1 MYKFRKEITNYE
13 YWVDYPYRRVNI
25 KKFPGI
31 YKKITGLDLPNNW
44 KEPNLAYITKAK
56 LRKLVSLGFH
66 PTENIS
72 NDEYSY
78 VGIALPQVKNGLM
91 LNGLKIA
98 FKTRNKAG
106 FIKWIDYTLPHG
118 KYWEGAKF
126 VPSGALQSKANI
138 CLVDNLTDYFKLV
151 GWIQCKRGIGIKKP
165 IIIYIEKDPTD
176 VIDILRK
183 TCYRFDTIIDLTHLD
198 VYRTISEMGSR
209 EVRKLHVKRVVW
221 FDNYIMDQ
229 CHSFLQF
236 QDTLTWLG
244 RCQKL

>member
-13 YWVDYPYRRVNI
+13 YWVDYPYKKVNT
-25 KKFPGI
+25 KKFPNV

-72 NDEYSY
+72 NNEYSY
-78 VGIALPQVKNGLM
+78 VGIALPQVKNRLI

-106 FIKWIDYTLPHG
+106 FIKWIDYTLPH
-118 KYWEGAKF
+118 KEAWEGAKF
-126 VPSGALQSKANI
+126 VVSGVLRSKVNVYF
-138 CLVDNLTDYFKLV
+138 VDNLTDYFKLL
-151 GWIQCKRGIGIKKP
+151 GWTQCKRGIGIKKP
-165 IIIYIEKDPTD
+165 IIIYIEKSPEE

-183 TCYRFDTIIDLTHLD
+183 TCYRFDTFIDLTHQG
-198 VYRTISEMGSR
+198 VYTTISEMGR
-209 EVRKLHVKRVVW
+209 RDMRKLYVKKVVW

-236 QDTLTWLG
+236 QDTLTWLSKS
-244 RCQKL
+244 QKL

>member
-1 MYKFRKEITNYE
+1 MYKFRNEITNYT
-13 YWVDYPYRRVNI
+13 YWVDYPYKKVNV
-25 KKFPGI
+25 KKFPSL
-31 YKKITGLDLPNNW
+31 YKKITGLELPNNW
-44 KEPNLAYITKAK
+44 KEPNLAYVTKAK
-56 LRKLVSLGFH
+56 MRKLISLGFT
-66 PTENIS
+66 PKEPVS

-78 VGIALPQVKNGLM
+78 VGIALPQVKNGLS

-106 FIKWIDYTLPHG
+106 FVRWVDYTLPHG
-118 KYWEGAKF
+118 NGWGGAKF
-126 VPSGALQSKANI
+126 VISGAIKSKVNI
-138 CLVDNLTDYFKLV
+138 CFVDNLSDYFKLI
-151 GWIQCKRGIGIKKP
+151 GWTQCKRGIGIKKP
-165 IIIYIEKDPTD
+165 IIIYIEKDPVD

-183 TCYRFDTIIDLTHLD
+183 TSYRFDTFIDLTHQGI
-198 VYRTISEMGSR
+198 YNTILEMGNR
-209 EVRKLHVKRVVW
+209 EMKKLHVKKVVW